1 MNAHAH
7 SSIPTDSRKT
17 QSPSDIYIYIYIYI
31 YCILHTDELRY
42 QLSEAEKNFAK
53 RWRPPG
59 NAKWGEGGAKVVT
72 VMQNCTESLHIRPVP
87 VNLRPASIA

>member
-17 QSPSDIYIYIYIYI
+17 QSPSDIYTY
-31 YCILHTDELRY
+31 ILHTDELRY

-72 VMQNCTESLHIRPVP
+72 VMQDCTESLHVRPVP
-87 VNLRPASIA
+87 VSLRPASIA